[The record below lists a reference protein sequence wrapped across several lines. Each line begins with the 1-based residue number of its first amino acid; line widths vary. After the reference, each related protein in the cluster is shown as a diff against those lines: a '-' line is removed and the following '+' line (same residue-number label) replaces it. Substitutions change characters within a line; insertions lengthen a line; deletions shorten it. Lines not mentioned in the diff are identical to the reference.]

1 MKEYDL
7 ASYATYKVLHALDES
22 KEGYVPKSRYY
33 KAIYLVSHNLMSKGI
48 DICLPWRWYIY
59 GPVVELDCIDDGAFS
74 LEVMP
79 GDADDETK
87 DRLFY
92 GEKPA
97 VDAPFDIVRIVNNE
111 VKAVCANNP
120 KLYRLLDKAYKT
132 APLSFIQ
139 ILRHYDDSIQSNF
152 KRFTREPTVI
162 NRNDDLRHDLVRNFP
177 IEPYRSMYDSF
188 LRVLE
193 LIRVVKD
200 PETFDVVKPTAC
212 SEELRRAMGHGFGRD
227 YYSRHLPEN
236 KVEKYE
242 RDYERYI
249 DIFDDFAFNKE
260 IEFYRATSRHD
271 CAHYEREIMN
281 LLG

>member
-22 KEGYVPKSRYY
+22 KGGYVPKSRYY
-33 KAIYLVSHNLMSKGI
+33 KAIYLVSYNLMSREI

-59 GPVVELDCIDDGAFS
+59 GPIVELDCIDNGAFS

-79 GDADDETK
+79 GDANDEAK

-92 GEKPA
+92 GEEPQ
-97 VDAPFDIVRIVNNE
+97 VDAPYEIVRSVDNE
-111 VKAVCANNP
+111 VKAVCANKP
-120 KLYRLLDKAYKT
+120 KSYILLDKAYNT
-132 APLSFIQ
+132 APLPFIQ
-139 ILRHYDDSIQSNF
+139 VLRHYDDNIRSYF
-152 KRFTREPTVI
+152 KKFNCDPTVI
-162 NRNDDLRHDLVRNFP
+162 NRNEDLRYDLIREFP
-177 IEPYRSMYDSF
+177 IEPYRPMYDSF

-193 LIRVVKD
+193 LIRVAKD
-200 PETFDVVKPTAC
+200 PETFDIVKPTEC
-212 SEELRRAMGHGFGRD
+212 SKELRTAMGNGFGRD
-227 YYSRHLPEN
+227 YYSKHLPEY
-236 KVEKYE
+236 KVEKYK
-242 RDYERYI
+242 RDYERHVE
-249 DIFDDFAFNKE
+249 IFDDFTFNKE